1 MKSLG
6 SDSQYY
12 KNYSKENGNM
22 INKSNLNNLKMEK
35 IEDNNCN
42 KCSFENEKGYNYC
55 KNCGN
60 ILYIIKEVENE
71 EKLKNKIKL
80 SNSINF
86 INILRGLINK
96 NIIFTSFVSIFILL
110 AISLIIKVFTFINLS
125 PLDSIINPLHI
136 ILLFNLVNLH
146 GYSSSIFGS
155 GAINIKLGLLII
167 IIVPI
172 ISLVISNT
180 IFMRKNRKD
189 INELFR
195 NSMGVGISYS
205 LILLFIGLISNVKLN
220 LSDMLNFGVSL
231 NIRYNYLSILFN
243 GFLIGFLTTYFI
255 GFNKSYKKENIY
267 FYLFKKA
274 IDTVLLGYFI
284 IFIIM
289 IILSL
294 YNQNFLFEL
303 GIYGYYDNL
312 SIMLSQLSSYI
323 WLFANFIPVT
333 LQDNLISVFNIL
345 DSNLFFNTKLILY
358 STIFISFIMLLISGC
373 IIKHKCKENST
384 KSVLIFSLFYA
395 IIMSILASFSI
406 LNIDG
411 NISLI
416 KINSYE
422 SSIYMG
428 SNIFIT
434 MILSFIYS
442 YVVSGIG
449 YKLYTNEQLER

>member
-35 IEDNNCN
+35 IETNNCN

-60 ILYIIKEVENE
+60 ILYIIKEAENE

-96 NIIFTSFVSIFILL
+96 NIIFTSFVSILILL

-125 PLDSIINPLHI
+125 PLDSMINPLNI

-155 GAINIKLGLLII
+155 GAINIKLGLLVI

-172 ISLVISNT
+172 ISLVISNI

-243 GFLIGFLTTYFI
+243 GFLISFLTTYFI

-294 YNQNFLFEL
+294 YNQSFLFEL

-449 YKLYTNEQLER
+449 YKLYTNE

>member
-35 IEDNNCN
+35 IEINNCN
-42 KCSFENEKGYNYC
+42 KCSFENEKSYNYC

-125 PLDSIINPLHI
+125 PLDSMINPLNI
-136 ILLFNLVNLH
+136 ILLFNLVNLQ

-172 ISLVISNT
+172 ISLVISNI

>member
-35 IEDNNCN
+35 IEANNCN

-96 NIIFTSFVSIFILL
+96 NIIFTSFVSILILL

-125 PLDSIINPLHI
+125 PLDSMINPLNI
-136 ILLFNLVNLH
+136 ILLFNLVNLQ

-155 GAINIKLGLLII
+155 GAINIKLGLLVI

-172 ISLVISNT
+172 ISLVISNI

-243 GFLIGFLTTYFI
+243 GFLISFLTTYFI

-267 FYLFKKA
+267 FYLLKKA

-294 YNQNFLFEL
+294 YNQSFLFEL

-449 YKLYTNEQLER
+449 YKLYTNE

>member
-35 IEDNNCN
+35 IEINNCN
-42 KCSFENEKGYNYC
+42 KCSFENEKSYNYC

-125 PLDSIINPLHI
+125 PLDSIINPLNI
-136 ILLFNLVNLH
+136 ILLFNLVNLQ

-172 ISLVISNT
+172 ISLVISNI

-294 YNQNFLFEL
+294 YNQSFLFEL

>member
-35 IEDNNCN
+35 IEINNCN
-42 KCSFENEKGYNYC
+42 KCSFENEKSYNYC

-125 PLDSIINPLHI
+125 PLDSIINPLNI
-136 ILLFNLVNLH
+136 ILLFNLVNLQ

-172 ISLVISNT
+172 ISLVISNI

-294 YNQNFLFEL
+294 YNQSFLFEL

-395 IIMSILASFSI
+395 IIMSILTSFSI